1 MEIWDG
7 YRKDGTLAHI
17 DLIRGEPV
25 PEGLYHL
32 VCEIIVEHQDGSI
45 LAMRR
50 DPRKPNHP
58 GAWETT
64 AGGSALKGEDALH
77 CAIRELHEETGIL
90 AETLELLGQEVSDPA
105 HSIFYMY
112 RAEIA
117 GEKPSVTLQPG
128 ETVDYR
134 WIPPEE
140 FPAFVQKDMIPSQ
153 RRRYGMLLKRRGYIK

>member
-7 YRKDGTLAHI
+7 YRADGTLAGVN
-17 DLIRGEPV
+17 LIRGEKV

-32 VCEIIVEHQDGSI
+32 VCEIIVEHRDGSI

-64 AGGSALKGEDALH
+64 AGGSALRGEGSLECAL
-77 CAIRELHEETGIL
+77 RELREETGIRP
-90 AETLELLGQEVSDPA
+90 EQLELLGREVSDPA

-112 RAEIA
+112 RAETDCDKA
-117 GEKPSVTLQPG
+117 SVVLQEG
-128 ETVDYR
+128 ETVDFR

-140 FPAFVQKDMIPSQ
+140 FSAFVREDMIPSQ
-153 RRRYGMLLKRRGYIK
+153 RRRYGAFLKSRGYL

>member
-1 MEIWDG
+1 MELWDG
-7 YRKDGTLAHI
+7 YRRNGTLAHV
-17 DLIRGEPV
+17 DLMRGEPV

-45 LAMRR
+45 LAMQR
-50 DPRKPNHP
+50 DPNKPNHP

-64 AGGSALKGEDALH
+64 AGGSALKGENALT
-77 CAIRELHEETGIL
+77 CAKRELYEETGIL
-90 AETLELLGQEVSDPA
+90 ASELTLLGREVSDPA

-112 RAEIA
+112 RAELA
-117 GEKPSVTLQPG
+117 GEKTGIILQPG

-140 FPAFVQKDMIPSQ
+140 FPEFVAHDMIPSQ
-153 RRRYGMLLKRRGYIK
+153 RRRYHAFLLERGYV

>member
-1 MEIWDG
+1 MELWDG
-7 YRKDGTLAHI
+7 YRKDGTLAGI
-17 DLIRGEPV
+17 DLVRGEPV

-45 LAMRR
+45 LAMQR

-64 AGGSALKGEDALH
+64 AGGSALKGEDALS
-77 CAIRELHEETGIL
+77 CAKRELYEETGIAVSEL
-90 AETLELLGQEVSDPA
+90 TLLGREVSDPA

-112 RAEIA
+112 RAELA
-117 GEKPSVTLQPG
+117 GEKPEIILQPG

-140 FPAFVQKDMIPSQ
+140 FPQFVDQDMIASQ
-153 RRRYGMLLKRRGYIK
+153 RRRYHDFLVERGYL

>member
-7 YRKDGTLAHI
+7 YRKDGTLAHV

-25 PEGLYHL
+25 PDGLYHL
-32 VCEIIVEHQDGSI
+32 VCEIIVEHQDGNI

-50 DPRKPNHP
+50 DPSKPNHP

-64 AGGSALKGEDALH
+64 AGGSALKGEDALT
-77 CAIRELHEETGIL
+77 CAKRELYEETGIL
-90 AETLELLGQEVSDPA
+90 ASELTLLGQEVSDPA

-112 RAEIA
+112 CAELA
-117 GEKPSVTLQPG
+117 GEKPEITLQPG

-140 FPAFVQKDMIPSQ
+140 FGTFVRQDMIPSQ
-153 RRRYGMLLKRRGYIK
+153 RRRYHDFLLERGCL

>member
-7 YRKDGTLAHI
+7 YRKDGTLAQV
-17 DLIRGEPV
+17 DLIRGEAV
-25 PEGLYHL
+25 PDGLYHL

-45 LAMRR
+45 LAMKR

-58 GAWETT
+58 DAWETT

-77 CAIRELHEETGIL
+77 CAQRELYEETGIAASAL
-90 AETLELLGQEVSDPA
+90 TLLGREVSDPA

-117 GEKPSVTLQPG
+117 GEKPTITLQPG

-140 FPAFVQKDMIPSQ
+140 FPEFVARDMIPSQ
-153 RRRYGMLLKRRGYIK
+153 RRRYHGFLAERGYL

>member
-1 MEIWDG
+1 MELWDR
-7 YRKDGTLAHI
+7 YRKDDTLAGI
-17 DLIRGEPV
+17 DLVRGEPV

-45 LAMRR
+45 LAMQR

-64 AGGSALKGEDALH
+64 AGGSALKGEGALS
-77 CAIRELHEETGIL
+77 CAKRELCEETGI
-90 AETLELLGQEVSDPA
+90 AVQTLTLLGREVSDPA

-117 GEKPSVTLQPG
+117 GEKPKITLQPG

-134 WIPPEE
+134 WISPKE
-140 FPAFVQKDMIPSQ
+140 FPAFVARDMIPSQ
-153 RRRYGMLLKRRGYIK
+153 RRRYHDFLTERGYL

>member
-7 YRKDGTLAHI
+7 YRADGTLAGV
-17 DLIRGEPV
+17 DLLRGEKV

-32 VCEIIVEHQDGSI
+32 VCEIIVEHRDGSI

-64 AGGSALKGEDALH
+64 AGGSALKGEGPMECAL
-77 CAIRELHEETGIL
+77 RELWEETGIR
-90 AETLELLGQEVSDPA
+90 AENLELLDREVSEPA
-105 HSIFYMY
+105 RSIFYMY
-112 RAEIA
+112 RAETDCDKA
-117 GEKPSVTLQPG
+117 SVRLQAG
-128 ETVDYR
+128 ETVAFR
-134 WIPPEE
+134 WISPAE

-153 RRRYGMLLKRRGYIK
+153 RRRYGAFLKKRGYL

>member
-7 YRKDGTLAHI
+7 YRKDGTLAQV
-17 DLIRGEPV
+17 DLIRGEAV
-25 PEGLYHL
+25 PDGLYHL

-45 LAMRR
+45 LAMKR

-77 CAIRELHEETGIL
+77 CAQRELYEETGIAAPAL
-90 AETLELLGQEVSDPA
+90 TLLGREVSDPA

-117 GEKPSVTLQPG
+117 GEKPTITLQPG

-140 FPAFVQKDMIPSQ
+140 FPEFVARDMIPSQ
-153 RRRYGMLLKRRGYIK
+153 RRRYHGFLAEKGYL

>member
-7 YRKDGTLAHI
+7 YLEDGTLAGV
-17 DLIRGEPV
+17 DLIRGEIV

-32 VCEIIVEHQDGSI
+32 VCEIIVEHRDGSI

-64 AGGSALKGEDALH
+64 AGGSALKGEGPVECAL
-77 CAIRELHEETGIL
+77 RELREETGIVP
-90 AETLELLGQEVSDPA
+90 EKLLPLGREVSPLA
-105 HSIFYMY
+105 HSIFYLY
-112 RAEIA
+112 RAETDCDR
-117 GEKPSVTLQPG
+117 SDVTLQPG
-128 ETVDYR
+128 ETVDFH

-140 FPAFVQKDMIPSQ
+140 FPAFVQRDMIPSQ
-153 RRRYGMLLKRRGYIK
+153 RRRYAAFLCSRGYL

>member
-1 MEIWDG
+1 MELWDG
-7 YRKDGTLAHI
+7 YRKDGTLASV
-17 DLIRGEPV
+17 DLVRGEPV

-45 LAMRR
+45 LAMQR
-50 DPRKPNHP
+50 DPGKPNHP

-64 AGGSALKGEDALH
+64 AGGSALKGEDALS
-77 CAIRELHEETGIL
+77 CAKRELYEETGIAMQNL
-90 AETLELLGQEVSDPA
+90 TLLGREVSDPA

-117 GEKPSVTLQPG
+117 GEKPEITLQPG

-134 WIPPEE
+134 WISPEE
-140 FPAFVQKDMIPSQ
+140 FPAFAAHDMIPSQ
-153 RRRYGMLLKRRGYIK
+153 RRRYHNFLVERGYL

>member
-7 YRKDGTLAHI
+7 YCRDGSPAGVELV
-17 DLIRGEPV
+17 RGEPV

-32 VCEIIVEHQDGSI
+32 VCEIIVEYRDGSI
-45 LAMRR
+45 LAMQR
-50 DPRKPNHP
+50 DPHKPNHP

-64 AGGSALKGEDALH
+64 AGGSALKGEDPLT
-77 CAIRELHEETGIL
+77 CARRELYEETGL
-90 AETLELLGQEVSDPA
+90 RVESLELLGREVSDPA

-112 RAEIA
+112 RADVDCVKNSI
-117 GEKPSVTLQPG
+117 SLQAG

-140 FPAFVQKDMIPSQ
+140 FPAFVQQDMIPSQ
-153 RRRYGMLLKRRGYIK
+153 RRRYGSFLKQRGYR

>member
-7 YRKDGTLAHI
+7 YRKDGTLAQV
-17 DLIRGEPV
+17 DLTRGEAV
-25 PEGLYHL
+25 PDGLYHL

-45 LAMRR
+45 LAMKR

-77 CAIRELHEETGIL
+77 CAQRELYEETGI
-90 AETLELLGQEVSDPA
+90 AASTLTLLGREVSDPT

-117 GEKPSVTLQPG
+117 GEKPKITLQPG

-134 WIPPEE
+134 WILPEE
-140 FPAFVQKDMIPSQ
+140 FPEFAVHDMIPSQ
-153 RRRYGMLLKRRGYIK
+153 RRRYRGFLVERGYL

>member
-7 YRKDGTLAHI
+7 YRKDGTLAHV
-17 DLIRGEPV
+17 DLVRGEPV

-45 LAMRR
+45 LAMQR
-50 DPRKPNHP
+50 DPSKPNHP

-64 AGGSALKGEDALH
+64 AGGSALKGEDALA
-77 CAIRELHEETGIL
+77 CAKRELYEETGIMTSEL
-90 AETLELLGQEVSDPA
+90 TLLGREVSDPA

-112 RAEIA
+112 CAEIS
-117 GEKPSVTLQPG
+117 GVKPEITLQPG
-128 ETVDYR
+128 ETVGYR

-140 FPAFVQKDMIPSQ
+140 FGTFVRRDMIPSQ
-153 RRRYGMLLKRRGYIK
+153 RRRYHSFLLERGYL

>member
-1 MEIWDG
+1 MELWDG
-7 YRKDGTLAHI
+7 YRKDGTQAGI
-17 DLIRGEPV
+17 DLVRGEMV

-64 AGGSALKGEDALH
+64 AGGSALKGEDALS
-77 CAIRELHEETGIL
+77 CAKRELYEETGIAMQNL
-90 AETLELLGQEVSDPA
+90 TLLGREVSDPA
-105 HSIFYMY
+105 HSIFCMY

-117 GEKPSVTLQPG
+117 GEKPEITLQPG

-134 WIPPEE
+134 WIPPEK
-140 FPAFVQKDMIPSQ
+140 FGAFVQRDMIPSQ
-153 RRRYGMLLKRRGYIK
+153 RRRYHNFLVERGYL

>member
-1 MEIWDG
+1 MELWDG
-7 YRKDGTLAHI
+7 YRRDGTLAGI
-17 DLIRGEPV
+17 DLVRGEIV

-45 LAMRR
+45 LAMKR

-64 AGGSALKGEDALH
+64 AGGSALKGEDALS
-77 CAIRELHEETGIL
+77 CAKRELYEETGIAAKQL
-90 AETLELLGQEVSDPA
+90 ALLGREVSDLA

-112 RAEIA
+112 RAELT
-117 GEKPSVTLQPG
+117 GEKPEVTLQPG

-134 WIPPEE
+134 WIFPEE
-140 FPAFVQKDMIPSQ
+140 FPSFVARNMIPSQ
-153 RRRYGMLLKRRGYIK
+153 RRRYHDFLAERGYL